1 MRISPLI
8 SVSTV
13 MLFGC
18 VGEPSLSQQ
27 PQTGSAPLLF
37 DDFAYQSAAEF
48 QAHGWLVRHQAG
60 HPGLPGAQWDSNAVA
75 FLPASA
81 EAPAGAL
88 QLSAST
94 DGQGNNTRQVQIC
107 HQRKYKM
114 GTYAARVLFRDAP
127 AFGPD
132 GDVVIQTFYAISP
145 LQADLHPEY
154 SETDFEYLPNGGWG
168 QGSAAAL
175 WATSWETFQLQ
186 PWTALNEHSR
196 RPGSMAGWHT
206 LVLQV
211 SSQQLR
217 YYVDGELFA
226 EHTAAVVPEDW
237 MSINFNLWFMASGA
251 DGSGGPVESD
261 LLRQYQQD
269 IDWVMYIAD
278 QQLSPA
284 QVDAQLQL
292 LRQGGQT
299 FIDTVAAKVPASA
312 GDCGL

>member
-18 VGEPSLSQQ
+18 VGEPSRSQQ
-27 PQTGSAPLLF
+27 PQTGQTPLLF

-48 QAHGWLVRHQAG
+48 KAHGWLVRNQAG
-60 HPGLPGAQWDSNAVA
+60 HPGLPGAQWDSNGVA

-81 EAPAGAL
+81 DAPAGAL

-94 DGQGNNTRQVQIC
+94 DGQGSNTRQVQIC

-145 LQADLHPEY
+145 LQADLHPDY

-175 WATSWETFQLQ
+175 WATSWETFRLQ

-211 SSQQLR
+211 SPQQLR

-226 EHTAAVVPEDW
+226 HHTAAVVPEDW
-237 MSINFNLWFMASGA
+237 MSLNFNLWFMAGGA
-251 DGSGGPVESD
+251 DGSGGPVASN
-261 LLRQYQQD
+261 LTRQYQQD

-299 FIDTVAAKVPASA
+299 FIDTVEAKVPASA

>member
-27 PQTGSAPLLF
+27 PQTGHAPLLF

-48 QAHGWLVRHQAG
+48 KAHGWLVRHQAG
-60 HPGLPGAQWDSNAVA
+60 HPGLPGAQWDSNGVA

-94 DGQGNNTRQVQIC
+94 DGQANNTRQVQIC

-114 GTYAARVLFRDAP
+114 GTYAARVMFRDAP

-145 LQADLHPEY
+145 LQADLHPDY

-206 LVLQV
+206 MVLQV
-211 SSQQLR
+211 SPQQLR

-226 EHTAAVVPEDW
+226 HHTAAVVPEDW
-237 MSINFNLWFMASGA
+237 MSINFNLWFMASAA
-251 DGSGGPVESD
+251 DGSGGPVASN